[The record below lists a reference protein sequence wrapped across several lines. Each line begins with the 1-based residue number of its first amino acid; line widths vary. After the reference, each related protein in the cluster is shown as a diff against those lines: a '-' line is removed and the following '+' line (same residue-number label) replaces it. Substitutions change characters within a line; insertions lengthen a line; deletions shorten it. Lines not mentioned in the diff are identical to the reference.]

1 MTWGDLGLFLRGS
14 IAIVM
19 SGLLGPIYDR
29 IHRQSF
35 KGKKP

>member
-1 MTWGDLGLFLRGS
+1 MTWKDLGLFLRGCT
-14 IAIVM
+14 AIVL

-35 KGKKP
+35 KGK